1 MKQLF
6 LKIGVFVCIV
16 AVGVVILNAPY
27 FLKQFSYIF
36 GTTEAPLPAINQD
49 NPSVEL
55 GEPNQ
60 IKIPSLNIIAPLQ
73 YVTEINEDVFQQALQ
88 SGVVHYPGTAEI
100 GQPGNAYFFGH
111 SSDFVFAKGD
121 YKTVFA
127 LLPRIKNGAE
137 ILVTDKEGKVY
148 HYEVIDQRAVD
159 NDDVEVLDQKEFK
172 QKLLTLQTSYPVGTA
187 LRRYIVVGRLKD

>member
-88 SGVVHYPGTAEI
+88 VGVVHYPGTAEI

-111 SSDFVFAKGD
+111 SSDFAFAKGD

>member
-60 IKIPSLNIIAPLQ
+60 IRIPSLNIIAPLQ

-88 SGVVHYPGTAEI
+88 GGVVHYPGTAEI

-111 SSDFVFAKGD
+111 SSDFAFAKGD

-137 ILVTDKEGKVY
+137 ILVTDKEGKIY

>member
-60 IKIPSLNIIAPLQ
+60 IRIPSLNIIAPLQ

-111 SSDFVFAKGD
+111 SSDFVFTKGD

-137 ILVTDKEGKVY
+137 ILVTNKEGKVY

>member
-60 IKIPSLNIIAPLQ
+60 IRIPSLNIIAPLQ

-137 ILVTDKEGKVY
+137 ILVTNKEGKVY